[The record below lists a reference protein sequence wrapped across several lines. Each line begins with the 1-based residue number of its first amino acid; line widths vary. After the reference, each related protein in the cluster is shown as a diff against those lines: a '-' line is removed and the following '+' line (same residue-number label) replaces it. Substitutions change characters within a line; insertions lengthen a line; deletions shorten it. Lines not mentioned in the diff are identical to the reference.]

1 VSYPNKTEV
10 VLMLRE
16 KGKKYVRKSA
26 EKNIL
31 KYSGNREK

>member
-1 VSYPNKTEV
+1 

-16 KGKKYVRKSA
+16 KGKRYVRKSP

>member
-1 VSYPNKTEV
+1 
-10 VLMLRE
+10 VLMLR
-16 KGKKYVRKSA
+16 KTGKQYVKKSA

>member
-1 VSYPNKTEV
+1 

-16 KGKKYVRKSA
+16 KGKRYVRKSA